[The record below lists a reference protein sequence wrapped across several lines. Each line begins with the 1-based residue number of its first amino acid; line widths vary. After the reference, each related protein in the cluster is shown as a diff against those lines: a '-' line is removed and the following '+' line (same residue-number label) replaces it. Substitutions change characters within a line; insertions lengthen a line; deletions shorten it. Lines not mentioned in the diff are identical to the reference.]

1 MITEK
6 EKALERKLV
15 KEAKDRGGWCLKLLS
30 QFVNGLPDRLLLL
43 PGGQILFV
51 ELKTTGEKPRRI
63 QEVMHKRLRDLGFE
77 VYVVDSSKKIK
88 ALFND
93 R

>member
-30 QFVNGLPDRLLLL
+30 QFVNGLTDRLLLL

-77 VYVVDSSKKIK
+77 VYVVDSSEKIK